1 MKLIIYFRL
10 LLLIILIII
19 LLILVNKMIYK
30 TASIYQHGSSLYA
43 KENMINMDIVSD
55 GDIKNP
61 IILPDN
67 VPVVAFPF
75 KNLYDNNG
83 KLLNVISISA
93 PFREPEHERFY
104 EQYKKQGLYF
114 CGISSYLDFPDTLK
128 NPYEGH
134 FHEEEKHD
142 YINMV
147 STWLHCF
154 RELPDILKNSDM
166 PKMLMT
172 EADMKNM
179 DTYKIDPT
187 IKKEYDFI
195 YVCLDDDDKC
205 TPGWN
210 WYNRNWDLGKKCLEI
225 MCRQFKLRGIIVGRT
240 NCEFTDYCTGIVKV
254 MPIMAWDKFQ
264 IEMQKCKFIF
274 VPNVSDASPR
284 VITEAMCYNMP
295 ALVNY
300 NIVGGWHNIIP
311 GVTGEF
317 FTNEMDIA
325 DALEKITKQ
334 TTYSPR
340 KWYAENRSLK
350 NSGGQFAQ
358 FLIKHYPNINNKNMP
373 YAYVAI

>member
-1 MKLIIYFRL
+1 MKSIVYFRYIL
-10 LLLIILIII
+10 FIILIII
-19 LLILVNKMIYK
+19 LFVLASKIIYKNSIIYK
-30 TASIYQHGSSLYA
+30 TR
-43 KENMINMDIVSD
+43 KENMINMDIDSD
-55 GDIKNP
+55 LEYS
-61 IILPDN
+61 IIPHQD

-75 KNLYDNNG
+75 KNLYDDKGN
-83 KLLNVISISA
+83 KLNIISISA
-93 PFREPEHERFY
+93 PFREPEHERLY
-104 EQYKKQGLYF
+104 EKYKKQGLYF

-142 YINMV
+142 YISMV

-154 RELPDILKNSDM
+154 RELPDILKKSNM

-274 VPNVSDASPR
+274 VPNISDASPR

-300 NIVGGWHNIIP
+300 NIIGGWHNIIP

-317 FTNEMDIA
+317 FTDETNIA
-325 DALEKITKQ
+325 DALQKITTQ
-334 TTYSPR
+334 TTYTPR
-340 KWYAENRSLK
+340 KWYEENRSLK
-350 NSGGQFAQ
+350 NSGVQFAQ
-358 FLIKHYPNINNKNMP
+358 FLIQHYPNINNKDMN